1 MLGKSSDLSELVS
14 LIVNNNK
21 SYFSGLW
28 KVYDVKYIYRLM
40 LKNIGNNI
48 IINYHNNGTS
58 FIGHLLRVR
67 HHALHT
73 SHLTLTITI

>member
-48 IINYHNNGTS
+48 IINYHNNGT
-58 FIGHLLRVR
+58 
-67 HHALHT
+67 
-73 SHLTLTITI
+73 